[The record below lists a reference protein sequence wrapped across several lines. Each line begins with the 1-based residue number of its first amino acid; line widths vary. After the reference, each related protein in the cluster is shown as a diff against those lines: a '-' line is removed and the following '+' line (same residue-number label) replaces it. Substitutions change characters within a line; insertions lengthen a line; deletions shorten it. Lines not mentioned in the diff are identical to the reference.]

1 MSLENTTSNN
11 NKLLLAHY
19 PFPTYIIRNEQVIYE
34 TQCSIPEE
42 ISVEFASSEEAFWIV
57 FKVRGDGSGKDLKV
71 DCSSSDSNEYTF
83 EEISKDLQIAQ
94 NDYFSVNGDNLRFLI
109 NSPIAGELTFS
120 LESNGTRKVFSTLQ
134 EKKQRN
140 YYSVQIVNY
149 TKYIIRNEQVIYK
162 TQCSIPEEISV
173 EFASSEEAFWIIFKG
188 ESSNE

>member
-57 FKVRGDGSGKDLKV
+57 FK
-71 DCSSSDSNEYTF
+71 
-83 EEISKDLQIAQ
+83 
-94 NDYFSVNGDNLRFLI
+94 
-109 NSPIAGELTFS
+109 
-120 LESNGTRKVFSTLQ
+120 
-134 EKKQRN
+134 
-140 YYSVQIVNY
+140 
-149 TKYIIRNEQVIYK
+149 
-162 TQCSIPEEISV
+162 
-173 EFASSEEAFWIIFKG
+173 G